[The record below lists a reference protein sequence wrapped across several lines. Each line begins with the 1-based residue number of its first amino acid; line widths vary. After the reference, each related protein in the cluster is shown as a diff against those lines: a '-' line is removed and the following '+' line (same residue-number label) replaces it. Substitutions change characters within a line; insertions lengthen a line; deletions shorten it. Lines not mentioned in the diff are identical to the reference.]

1 MGIRAVERIDGAFEL
16 KPECEETLKGLM
28 LQENFLTEVQAQKS
42 WDCEVEFTGIL
53 FQPIPW
59 TPAEHK
65 GMPKDCEKYLA
76 SDNHVIVNVP
86 PTFMFK
92 ALIFKP
98 PRLAAIFRKMG
109 AADPVDEPEKST

>member
-1 MGIRAVERIDGAFEL
+1 LDTNTIYSAHRDFAVLGF
-16 KPECEETLKGLM
+16 P
-28 LQENFLTEVQAQKS
+28 Q
-42 WDCEVEFTGIL
+42 
-53 FQPIPW
+53 
-59 TPAEHK
+59 
-65 GMPKDCEKYLA
+65 DCEKYLA